1 MSKHG
6 FPEMSLPNEDVPER
20 QREQSGDNDANTQ
33 CLTVIDWNVVSCPKE
48 VEAGQAQHPEVGG
61 EEAASGRGV
70 LLWHPG
76 ACSLCQRC
84 CISDYFRWVG
94 SLLFLKP

>member
-76 ACSLCQRC
+76 ACSLSAKDAVYL
-84 CISDYFRWVG
+84 ITFNGWALYYF
-94 SLLFLKP
+94 

>member
-1 MSKHG
+1 
-6 FPEMSLPNEDVPER
+6 MSLPNEDVPER

-61 EEAASGRGV
+61 EEAASGVSFCGTQGRA
-70 LLWHPG
+70 L
-76 ACSLCQRC
+76 SLPKMLY
-84 CISDYFRWVG
+84 I
-94 SLLFLKP
+94 